1 MDYGGV
7 GGGSRL
13 LSSEPTGSKVT
24 WEATSGPPLP
34 LAHGPQRIWQAA
46 GHALHLPCAAEQKQ
60 APAVQA
66 LDLADTALHCSL
78 GDPRVMGVIQADRVL
93 GVVGLLLRVL
103 GWLPGTVIPHRIH
116 TGAHL
121 ESHPGTQC
129 PSRYRSRAETVCI
142 SQWRSPSLG
151 QNPSWPPS
159 SGQNGN
165 KG

>member
-1 MDYGGV
+1 MGYGGV
-7 GGGSRL
+7 GGGSQL

-24 WEATSGPPLP
+24 CEATSGPPLL

-46 GHALHLPCAAEQKQ
+46 GHAPHFPCAAEQQQ

-66 LDLADTALHCSL
+66 LDPAATALHCSL

-93 GVVGLLLRVL
+93 GIVGLLLRVL

-129 PSRYRSRAETVCI
+129 PSRYRS
-142 SQWRSPSLG
+142 
-151 QNPSWPPS
+151 
-159 SGQNGN
+159 
-165 KG
+165 